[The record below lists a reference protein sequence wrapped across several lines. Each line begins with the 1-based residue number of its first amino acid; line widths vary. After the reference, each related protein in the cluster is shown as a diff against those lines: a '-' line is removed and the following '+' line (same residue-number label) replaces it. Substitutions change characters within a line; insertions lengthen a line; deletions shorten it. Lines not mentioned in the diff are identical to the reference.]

1 MPPSVRHLR
10 LHSTRLLR
18 LHEIN
23 IGFAFLVQAFEDES
37 ASVAGLETLTLGAG
51 GLHLLRLS
59 EVEEMWERLQE
70 VAQRRGVEIICE
82 PQKMLAS
89 LHENLAAEEEGAR
102 RFWELGL
109 SL

>member
-18 LHEIN
+18 LPEVN
-23 IGFAFLVQAFEDES
+23 IGFALLIQALENQR
-37 ASVAGLETLTLGAG
+37 ASLPGLKTLILGAG
-51 GLHLLRLS
+51 GLQLLRLS

-70 VAQRRGVEIICE
+70 AARRRGVEIICE